1 MLIPGARS
9 HVVESDFS
17 MAKHSIMDG
26 SERSVSSSR
35 KSGLVRFQHS
45 LAQKIQA
52 IFSLPLGSVSVV
64 KGHPYR
70 P

>member
-26 SERSVSSSR
+26 SERSVSSR

-52 IFSLPLGSVSVV
+52 IFSLLLGSVSVV